1 MNVVQFGSDATA
13 EKIRLLTPP
22 ARSVE
27 DDVRAIVEEVRDG
40 GDEALRRLTERFD
53 RAEVAGD
60 LVVPLNEI
68 ELAVSTLEPEVLG
81 ALKTAIANV
90 RTVAEAQLHDPVAV
104 DLPDGQRVVYDEV
117 PVRRAAAYIPGGRAP
132 YPSTVVMC
140 AVVARVAGV
149 EELVVCAPPGPEG
162 RAHPTILAACHLC
175 GVTEVYRAGGAQAV
189 AAMAYGTE
197 SIRPVDV
204 IVGPGNAYVQ
214 EAKRQVAGVVGIDG
228 INGPSELVVVAT
240 DGADPELL
248 ALDLLAQAEHGPDS
262 LLVAVSPDVG
272 LLEAI
277 RDAVDSLAPARATV
291 TEAPLAL
298 VESASAAAAVGLAD
312 QLAPEHV
319 ELAGEEAEALA
330 DRVRTAGCVYVG
342 RDGATAFGDYVAGSN
357 HVLPTGGAARF
368 ASGLGVASFR
378 RRMSRV
384 SFSPGS
390 AARLAPAGAALA
402 RAEGFPVHGESME
415 RRAGGR
421 GSDEAAAPQ

>member
-1 MNVVQFGSDATA
+1 MNVVAFGPAATA
-13 EKIRLLTPP
+13 EEIRLLTPP

-40 GDEALRRLTERFD
+40 GDKALRRLTARFD
-53 RAEVAGD
+53 RAELAGD
-60 LVVPLNEI
+60 LVVGLDEI
-68 ELAVSTLEPEVLG
+68 ELAVATLERDVLK
-81 ALKTAIANV
+81 ALRAAIANV
-90 RTVAEAQLHDPVAV
+90 RAVAEAQLHDPVTV

-149 EELVVCAPPGPEG
+149 DDLVVCAPPGPEG

-175 GVTEVYRAGGAQAV
+175 GVNEVYRVGGAQAI
-189 AAMAYGTE
+189 AALAHGTD
-197 SIRPVDV
+197 SISRVDV

-214 EAKRQVAGVVGIDG
+214 EAKRQVAGLVGIDG

-240 DGADPELL
+240 AGADPGLL

-262 LLVAVSPDVG
+262 LLVAISPDAG
-272 LLEAI
+272 LLGAI
-277 RDAVDSLAPARATV
+277 RDAAESLAPARATV
-291 TEAPLAL
+291 NEAPLAL
-298 VESASAAAAVGLAD
+298 VEARDAAGAVALAD
-312 QLAPEHV
+312 ALAPEHV
-319 ELAGEEAEALA
+319 ELVGEEAEALA
-330 DRVRTAGCVYVG
+330 PHVRAAGCVYVG

-378 RRMSRV
+378 RRMARV
-384 SFSPGS
+384 TFPPGA

-415 RRAGGR
+415 RRA
-421 GSDEAAAPQ
+421 SDA